1 LSTAHRKSAF
11 MKANKT
17 LMMRPK
23 QGNDAN
29 NFGPEIFS
37 YRQ

>member
-1 LSTAHRKSAF
+1 
-11 MKANKT
+11 
-17 LMMRPK
+17 MRPK

-29 NFGPEIFS
+29 NFGSERFS